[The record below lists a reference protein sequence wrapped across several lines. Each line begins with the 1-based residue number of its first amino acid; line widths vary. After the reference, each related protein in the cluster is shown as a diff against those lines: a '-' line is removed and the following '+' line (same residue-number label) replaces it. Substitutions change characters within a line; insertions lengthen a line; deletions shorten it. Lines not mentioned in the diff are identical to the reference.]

1 MLHNFVTPENLSFFK
16 VIIEG
21 ILLVITGA
29 HMTEVKLPAPHRSKL
44 KVVSSTVVT
53 TALILTGLVAAG
65 APAEAA
71 VGDTTVKVAS
81 YNVDSAW
88 REVSQPNLPRWD
100 ARVIGIKN
108 NINTA
113 KPDVIGIQEAP
124 NIKIGARLYT
134 QASDIQRMTGYTMYQ
149 PTDGATMPIPIMWRG
164 GLYDKTASGYK
175 VFENRPY
182 PNYGRA
188 MTWVKLKSKSTG
200 KEFFVFNTHFM
211 VGADK
216 QSVRDAEGVMLAA
229 EIKRVNPKSLPMFV
243 TGDFNSSA
251 SSSAPQTK
259 NLATIGVKDS
269 YGLTN
274 ARMHPEY
281 KTYNGYELPQVG
293 SSRIDQVY
301 VGGTNLKVSYWENW
315 TPYGNQLVGGRP
327 PTDHDMIY
335 AKASF

>member
-1 MLHNFVTPENLSFFK
+1 MAETKSPSSPDMRSRFK
-16 VIIEG
+16 
-21 ILLVITGA
+21 A
-29 HMTEVKLPAPHRSKL
+29 A
-44 KVVSSTVVT
+44 SSAVAV
-53 TALILTGLVAAG
+53 TALVLTGLIASG
-65 APAEAA
+65 APASAA
-71 VGDTTVKVAS
+71 VSNTTVKVAS

-88 REVSQPNLPRWD
+88 REVSQPEIPKWN

-108 NINTA
+108 NINAA

-124 NIKIGARLYT
+124 NIKVGLRQYT
-134 QASDIQRMTGYTMYQ
+134 QASDIQRMTGYAMYQ
-149 PTDGATMPIPIMWRG
+149 PANGATMPIPIMWRA
-164 GLYDKTASGYK
+164 GLHDKIASGYK

-188 MTWVKLKSKSTG
+188 MTWVKLKSKATG

-216 QSVRDAEGVMLAA
+216 QSVRNAEGLMLAA

-251 SSSAPQTK
+251 SATAPQTK
-259 NLATIGVKDS
+259 NLAALGVKDS
-269 YGLTN
+269 YGMTTSK
-274 ARMHPEY
+274 MHPEL
-281 KTYNGYELPQVG
+281 KTYNGYTKPQVG
-293 SSRIDQVY
+293 GSRIDQVY
-301 VGGTNLKVSYWENW
+301 AGGTNLKVTYWENW

-335 AKASF
+335 AKATF